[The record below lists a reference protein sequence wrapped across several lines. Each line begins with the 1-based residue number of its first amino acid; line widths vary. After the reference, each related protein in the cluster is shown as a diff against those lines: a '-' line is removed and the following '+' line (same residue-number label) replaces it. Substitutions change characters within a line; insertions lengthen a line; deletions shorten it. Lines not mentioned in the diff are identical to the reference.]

1 MPSRQK
7 NRKELLCGKMYS
19 AFHFALSIHFALSTF
34 DFRFFL
40 VLVLMFF
47 RQFAKIIHADG
58 FFAWYYLG
66 FGPIKYFF
74 S

>member
-19 AFHFALSIHFALSTF
+19 AFHFSLSTF

-47 RQFAKIIHADG
+47 HQFAKIIHADG
-58 FFAWYYLG
+58 FF
-66 FGPIKYFF
+66 PR
-74 S
+74 